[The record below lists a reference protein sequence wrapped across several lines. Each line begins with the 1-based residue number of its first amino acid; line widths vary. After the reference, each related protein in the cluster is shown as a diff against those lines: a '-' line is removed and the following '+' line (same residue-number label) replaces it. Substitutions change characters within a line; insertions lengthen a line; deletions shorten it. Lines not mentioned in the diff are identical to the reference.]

1 MRLKSWIDWMNGIH
15 WNEHFH
21 TAFQR
26 NINQVNMNRNEIEI
40 MRIRQSCAV
49 NEIEKH
55 VYEISELR
63 T

>member
-1 MRLKSWIDWMNGIH
+1 MNGIH

-21 TAFQR
+21 TAFQWYV
-26 NINQVNMNRNEIEI
+26 NQVNMNRNGIEI

-49 NEIEKH
+49 NGIEKH
-55 VYEISELR
+55 VYEIIELR

>member
-1 MRLKSWIDWMNGIH
+1 MNGIH

-21 TAFQR
+21 TAFQC
-26 NINQVNMNRNEIEI
+26 NVNQVNMNRNEIEI

-49 NEIEKH
+49 KKH

>member
-1 MRLKSWIDWMNGIH
+1 MNGIH

-21 TAFQR
+21 TAFQWYV
-26 NINQVNMNRNEIEI
+26 NQVNMNRNGIEI

-55 VYEISELR
+55 VYEIIELR